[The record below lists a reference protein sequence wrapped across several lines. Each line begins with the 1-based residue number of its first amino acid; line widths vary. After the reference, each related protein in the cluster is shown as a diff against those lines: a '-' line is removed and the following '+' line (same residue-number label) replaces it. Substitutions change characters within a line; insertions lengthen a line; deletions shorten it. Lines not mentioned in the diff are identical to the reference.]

1 MLTSIRFIEK
11 QRFRQWWIWLILIA
25 LGVISVYGL
34 IQQVVFGHS
43 FGSKP
48 LSNFGIIIFCLFVF
62 GFIYFNWSMVL
73 ITEITNQGVKMRF
86 IPFVK
91 KDIPWSEI
99 KSIRIVDYGFVG
111 YGIRLG
117 SKYGTVY
124 NVNGS
129 KGLAIVLSNGK
140 QFVIGTQR
148 EKELKEILKKIPA
161 GNNN

>member
-1 MLTSIRFIEK
+1 
-11 QRFRQWWIWLILIA
+11 
-25 LGVISVYGL
+25 
-34 IQQVVFGHS
+34 
-43 FGSKP
+43 
-48 LSNFGIIIFCLFVF
+48 
-62 GFIYFNWSMVL
+62 MVL